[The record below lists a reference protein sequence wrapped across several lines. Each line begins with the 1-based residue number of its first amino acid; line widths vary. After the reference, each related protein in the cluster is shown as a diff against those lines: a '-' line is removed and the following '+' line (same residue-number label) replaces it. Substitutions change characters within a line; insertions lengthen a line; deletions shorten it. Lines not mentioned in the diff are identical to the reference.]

1 MPSELLPPSTD
12 PGLDGP
18 LWELQPPGD
27 LFVAQIVNIAEGHRF
42 AVGRIQ
48 LSQRASNHGD
58 FIALFERGIGSR
70 HQFVDLDGVGID
82 LVSKPFFFPASST
95 IAIDAEIAADLR
107 QPRLE
112 AGATIECGQC
122 PEHFDEDLLCQIL
135 GLIESCDEFVR
146 DVEDA
151 FPVDPYERIPRRGI
165 ALETALNQIW
175 F

>member
-1 MPSELLPPSTD
+1 MPSELLPPSID
-12 PGLDGP
+12 PGLDRS
-18 LWELQPPGD
+18 LWQLQPLGD
-27 LFVAQIVNIAEGHRF
+27 LFVAQIVNIAECHRF
-42 AVGRIQ
+42 AVRWIQ
-48 LSQRASNHGD
+48 PSQRASNDGD
-58 FIALFERGIGSR
+58 FVALFERGIGSG

-82 LVSKPFFFPASST
+82 LVSKPFFFPAPST
-95 IAIDAEIAADLR
+95 IAIDAEIAADPR

-122 PEHFDEDLLCQIL
+122 PEQFDEDLPCQIL
-135 GLIESCDEFVR
+135 SLIESRDEFVR

-151 FPVDPYERIPRRGI
+151 FPVDAHERIPRRGI